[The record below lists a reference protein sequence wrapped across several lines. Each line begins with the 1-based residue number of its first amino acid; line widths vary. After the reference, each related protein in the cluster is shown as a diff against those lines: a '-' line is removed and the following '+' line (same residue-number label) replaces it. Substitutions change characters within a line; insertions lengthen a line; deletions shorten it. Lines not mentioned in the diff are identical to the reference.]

1 MLVSPVLQPCV
12 PPVIE
17 RIADALKWVGRYRS
31 NPRTLW
37 EDLSSGR
44 MA

>member
-1 MLVSPVLQPCV
+1 MRSSGDRNV
-12 PPVIE
+12 
-17 RIADALKWVGRYRS
+17 IADALKWVGRHRS

-37 EDLSSGR
+37 EDVSSGR